1 MAMTPY
7 ILNLVVA
14 MCLGALIGAERQ
26 WRQRMAG
33 LRTNALV
40 ATGAAVFILSS
51 IETSPDSP
59 GRIAAQVVSGIGF
72 LGAGVIMR
80 EGMNIRGL
88 NTAATTLWCSAGIG
102 VLCGLGLYPLA
113 TVATL
118 LILCANI
125 LLREAAQR
133 INAQPQ
139 YQATDIEQ
147 RYSIRIVC
155 DTHDEVL
162 VRTLIL
168 QAINGLHVRLQSLSS
183 ADTPMPSQL
192 EVCAEVLA
200 TPAEQKEIEAIVC
213 RISLEKSVS
222 AINWKIASEHPA

>member
-1 MAMTPY
+1 MSLTPFVM
-7 ILNLVVA
+7 NLLLA

-51 IETSPDSP
+51 YATSPDSP
-59 GRIAAQVVSGIGF
+59 GRIAAQIVSGIGF

-88 NTAATTLWCSAGIG
+88 NTAATLWCSAGIG
-102 VLCGLGLYPLA
+102 VLCGLGLYWNAAFA
-113 TVATL
+113 TAV
-118 LILCANI
+118 ILCANI

-133 INAQPQ
+133 INLQPQ
-139 YQATDIEQ
+139 QQAIDLDV
-147 RYSIRIVC
+147 RYRILITC
-155 DTHDEVL
+155 GAEDEIL

-168 QAINGLHVRLQSLSS
+168 QALNGMALRLQSLCS
-183 ADTPMPSQL
+183 ADIARPGQL
-192 EVCAEVLA
+192 EVCAEIVA
-200 TPAEQKEIEAIVC
+200 SPAAQKEIENIVC
-213 RISLEKSVS
+213 RVSLERSVS
-222 AINWKIASEHPA
+222 AIRWRIASELPV

>member
-1 MAMTPY
+1 MLLTYY
-7 ILNLVVA
+7 ILNLIAA

-51 IETSPDSP
+51 VTTSPDSP

-88 NTAATTLWCSAGIG
+88 NTAATLWCSAGIG
-102 VLCGLGLYPLA
+102 VLCGLSQYELA
-113 TVATL
+113 IAATL
-118 LILCANI
+118 IILSANI

-133 INAQPQ
+133 INKQPQ
-139 YQATDIEQ
+139 QQAIDIEQ
-147 RYSIRIVC
+147 CYKIHVLCHQS
-155 DTHDEVL
+155 DEIL

-168 QAINGLHVRLQSLSS
+168 QALNGLQVRLQSLSS
-183 ADTPMPSQL
+183 KDTLMPEQL
-192 EVCAEVLA
+192 EVRAEVLA
-200 TPAEQKEIEAIVC
+200 TPASQREIEAIVC
-213 RISLEKSVS
+213 RVSLEKSVS
-222 AINWKIASEHPA
+222 AINWKISSELPA

>member
-1 MAMTPY
+1 MAITPY
-7 ILNLVVA
+7 VLNLIIA

-59 GRIAAQVVSGIGF
+59 GRIAAQIVSGIGF

-88 NTAATTLWCSAGIG
+88 NTAATLWCSAGIG
-102 VLCGLGLYPLA
+102 VLCGLCLYPLA
-113 TVATL
+113 TIATL

-133 INAQPQ
+133 INAQPL
-139 YQATDIEQ
+139 YPATDIEQ
-147 RYSIRIVC
+147 RYSIRIIC
-155 DTHDEVL
+155 DAEDEVL

-183 ADTPMPSQL
+183 ADTLMPSQL

-222 AINWKIASEHPA
+222 AINWKIAAEHSA

>member
-1 MAMTPY
+1 MLFSPD
-7 ILNLVVA
+7 ILNLLSA
-14 MCLGALIGAERQ
+14 MCFGALIGAERQ

-51 IETSPDSP
+51 VTTSPDSP

-88 NTAATTLWCSAGIG
+88 NTAATLWCSAGIG
-102 VLCGLGLYPLA
+102 VLCGLGQYSLA
-113 TVATL
+113 LMATL

-125 LLREAAQR
+125 LLREAASR
-133 INAQPQ
+133 INKQPQ
-139 YQATDIEQ
+139 QQALDVEQ
-147 RYSIRIVC
+147 RYKIRVMC
-155 DTHDEVL
+155 HQTDEIL

-168 QAINGLHVRLQSLSS
+168 QAINGLHIRLRSLGS
-183 ADTPMPSQL
+183 ADTLKPEQL
-192 EVCAEVLA
+192 EVCAEFLA
-200 TPAEQKEIEAIVC
+200 TPAEQKEIEALVC
-213 RISLEKSVS
+213 RISLEQSVS
-222 AINWKIASEHPA
+222 AINWKVASELPA

>member
-1 MAMTPY
+1 MLFTPD
-7 ILNLVVA
+7 ILNLVFA

-51 IETSPDSP
+51 VTTSPDSP

-88 NTAATTLWCSAGIG
+88 NTAATLWCSAGIG
-102 VLCGLGLYPLA
+102 VLCGLGQYSLA
-113 TVATL
+113 TMATM

-133 INAQPQ
+133 INKQPQ
-139 YQATDIEQ
+139 TQALDVEQ
-147 RYSIRIVC
+147 RYKIRVMC
-155 DTHDEVL
+155 HQDDEIL

-168 QAINGLHVRLQSLSS
+168 QAINGLHIRLQSLSS
-183 ADTPMPSQL
+183 ADTLRPEQL
-192 EVCAEVLA
+192 EVIAEFLA
-200 TPAEQKEIEAIVC
+200 TPAEQKEIEALVC
-213 RISLEKSVS
+213 RISIEQSVS
-222 AINWKIASEHPA
+222 AINWKVASELPA